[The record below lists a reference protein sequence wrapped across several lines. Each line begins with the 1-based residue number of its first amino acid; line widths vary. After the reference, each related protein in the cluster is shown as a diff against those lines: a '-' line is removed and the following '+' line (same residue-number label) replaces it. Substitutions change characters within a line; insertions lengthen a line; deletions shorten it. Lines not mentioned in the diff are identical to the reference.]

1 MTTTTEFDVSALRD
15 AMEAGDAEGQVRLYA
30 DDAEVTLVDRDHP
43 PSQPARMRGR
53 DEIRAWL
60 HDLCERPG
68 MTHRVAIALADE
80 RSGGYSLHCSYS
92 TGERVHCAALFELE
106 GGRIVRLEGVQAWDG

>member
-1 MTTTTEFDVSALRD
+1 MTTTTKFDVDALRD

-43 PSQPARMRGR
+43 PSEPFRIRGR

-60 HDLCERPG
+60 RDLCERPG
-68 MTHRVAIALADE
+68 MTHEVTIALADE
-80 RSGGYSLHCSYS
+80 GSGGYSLHCRYAG
-92 TGERVHCAALFELE
+92 GERVDCAALFELRD
-106 GGRIVRLEGVQAWDG
+106 GRIVRLEGVQVWDG